1 MDDFRWWQRRA
12 RAVVAGAVAM
22 TLLWPCVALYRGTSE
37 HDWYA
42 AVKLTL
48 TEAMIAAG
56 FNSFEVTRYRAPD
69 GTSSRI
75 TRGGLVESGEVID
88 ARERIV
94 YTALVGALH
103 GGLAGA
109 LGVVLVLMQC
119 RAVIGWQS
127 LRAGWAK
134 RPPVQELSETFG
146 AVELTRAVPAQRSLE
161 QSNPPLLAAA
171 DTAGS
176 NAEPAGTKTESAD
189 LQPATAGAPAQP
201 VQAKAG
207 DGDKP
212 RASPDP
218 TAPVW
223 EDTLVELDDG
233 GNVNWL

>member
-1 MDDFRWWQRRA
+1 MDEFRRWQRRA
-12 RAVVAGAVAM
+12 RIVIAGAVAM
-22 TLLWPCVALYRGTSE
+22 TLLWPCVALYRGTSG

-42 AVKLTL
+42 AMKLTV
-48 TEAMIAAG
+48 TEAMIAVG
-56 FNSFEVTRYRAPD
+56 FNSFEVTRYRALD
-69 GTSSRI
+69 GTSFRI
-75 TRGGLVESGEVID
+75 TRGALVESGEVID

-109 LGVVLVLMQC
+109 LAVVLVFVQC

-134 RPPVQELSETFG
+134 RLPVQELSETFG
-146 AVELTRAVPAQRSLE
+146 AVELTRVVPTQRSVE
-161 QSNPPLLAAA
+161 RSNTPLLPVA
-171 DTAGS
+171 DTAGT
-176 NAEPAGTKTESAD
+176 NAES
-189 LQPATAGAPAQP
+189 AGAKPQNTDAVP
-201 VQAKAG
+201 NKRQAKAR

-212 RASPDP
+212 SVSPDP

-223 EDTLVELDDG
+223 EDTLAELDDD